1 MSSSRKLPTVL
12 APAPSSQVL
21 HVSVGETL
29 AQAAERTAETMKA
42 LQDGRPVAPYFG
54 ISFGEVGQLL
64 GTFTPRRWELIAA
77 LRQAGPLTVAA
88 LARQLGRNYKNVHSD
103 VAQLIEWMAVERHD
117 NGQVSVPWSQIVVD
131 MKLPQRQAA

>member
-1 MSSSRKLPTVL
+1 MNSPRKTRSAL
-12 APAPSSQVL
+12 APTPSSQVL

-29 AQAAERTAETMKA
+29 EQAAERAANTLQA
-42 LQDGRPVAPYFG
+42 LQDGRPVSPYFG

-77 LRQAGPLTVAA
+77 LREAGPLTIAA

-103 VAQLIEWMAVERHD
+103 VAQLIEWMAVVRHD
-117 NGQVSVPWSQIVVD
+117 DGQVSVPWTQIVVD
-131 MKLPQRQAA
+131 MMLPQRQAA